1 MYSILNFIEETG
13 QLIVKFDALPNP
25 IAIDL
30 PIENNRYLEGEP
42 LIRYIEGF
50 NPVWAVDRKKA
61 IIEGIENIDYIRSL
75 DTRSIDELRMDKAR
89 TIRAERDERLRAS
102 DWLMMS
108 DAGFSDEAVTRFKKF
123 RQELRDVPQQPGFP
137 YDIIWPIAEG
147 EWPNKK

>member
-1 MYSILNFIEETG
+1 MYKILRFIEETG
-13 QLIVKFDALPNP
+13 QLIVKFDALPNS

-42 LIRYIEGF
+42 LVQYIEGF
-50 NPVWAVDRKKA
+50 NPVWAVDRKES
-61 IIEGIENIDYIRSL
+61 IINGIENIDYIRSL
-75 DTRSIDELRMDKAR
+75 DSRSVEEIREEKENA
-89 TIRAERDERLRAS
+89 IRAERDERLRAS

-123 RQELRDVPQQPGFP
+123 RQELRNVPQQPGFP
-137 YDIIWPIAEG
+137 YDIIWPTSEG